1 MNKTT
6 EYYEE
11 NAKAFIENTVDC
23 DMSLQYNLLLKHL
36 EKGATILDVGFGSAR
51 DMLKFKELGFDVCGI
66 DVADRFVSN
75 AKKFGLNVNK
85 MSVLDIDYNNTFDGI
100 WACASLLHLSKKEL
114 IIAFNKLECALK
126 ENGFIYMSFKLG
138 DYEGYRNGRFFTD
151 LTLDSF
157 NKLVSNT
164 NLRIIE
170 TLITKDVRPD
180 REESWL
186 NVVLTK

>member
-1 MNKTT
+1 
-6 EYYEE
+6 
-11 NAKAFIENTVDC
+11 
-23 DMSLQYNLLLKHL
+23 
-36 EKGATILDVGFGSAR
+36 
-51 DMLKFKELGFDVCGI
+51 
-66 DVADRFVSN
+66 
-75 AKKFGLNVNK
+75 
-85 MSVLDIDYNNTFDGI
+85 
-100 WACASLLHLSKKEL
+100 
-114 IIAFNKLECALK
+114 
-126 ENGFIYMSFKLG
+126 MSFKLG